1 MAREVLKG
9 ASDMS
14 LQPPSRL
21 RDLVGVLL
29 LLVPTVGLLW
39 TQLQVPIDIE
49 NKALKS
55 PGSPEALALER
66 RIEHFG
72 RDITLLA
79 AFHAVPE
86 GSGVITEVEERGLAS
101 LERGLAELEGVGS
114 VRRWPLDS
122 HDCRVLAVALDAPGG
137 DFAPVVERVERAI
150 AEGAPASTRISLT
163 GLPVGEVVI
172 AREVRAEQGR
182 ILPLVVGAFVL
193 LLLFYYRHPGLVLA
207 ILAPAGVS
215 IAWTGGIAALL
226 GRELDPVSV
235 MLQPVLLTVGVAA
248 GVHWIEAYLDEL
260 RRGTPAERAA
270 GLAVAGLRKPALLA
284 ALTTVVGFLSLSFN
298 SIPAVIDFGI
308 FAALGVALAYAIAA
322 WLTPALLR
330 LGARHIPAGLV
341 RRHGERFGELGYRAA
356 EWLGRRALAIRAC
369 AVLIA
374 VAGLALWPRIE
385 VDNDPQSLLQQSH
398 PFRRA
403 TERVVREIG
412 GSDVFD
418 VLVPAGSTLAEPA
431 ALGLFAAHV
440 LELAPVAAGA
450 GPAQRS
456 DGGDWLLRFL
466 LEPSGSTER
475 SRLFDEIE
483 AHAAALGSPQ
493 VRATGT
499 SVQVARDSDR
509 LVKSAIVGMLASL
522 GVLFVLFWAG
532 FRSLRYAW
540 LAMIPNALPCIV
552 VYAVLAAL
560 GRPLTVATAMI
571 SSVLLGLIVDDTI
584 HLLHRYRELR
594 RAGLEGLSAI
604 ERVFQH
610 SGRAIVITSVV
621 LGLGFSVGLAGELAT
636 TVEFCGLAAVTIL
649 VAFLCDLLLLPA
661 ILVDTTPSEGAHG

>member
-1 MAREVLKG
+1 
-9 ASDMS
+9 MS
-14 LQPPSRL
+14 PQPPSRL

-39 TQLQVPIDIE
+39 AQLQVPIDIE

-86 GSGVITEVEERGLAS
+86 GSGVITEVEERGLAA
-101 LERGLAELEGVGS
+101 LERGLAELDGVGS

-260 RRGTPAERAA
+260 RRGTPPEHAA

-330 LGARHIPAGLV
+330 LGARHVPADLV

-385 VDNDPQSLLQQSH
+385 VDNDPQSLLPQSH

-418 VLVPAGSTLAEPA
+418 VVVPAGSTLAEPA

-509 LVKSAIVGMLASL
+509 LVKSAILGTLASL
-522 GVLFVLFWAG
+522 GVLFALFWAG

-661 ILVDTTPSEGAHG
+661 ILVDTTPSEVAHG

>member
-1 MAREVLKG
+1 MAREVLG
-9 ASDMS
+9 ERRSM
-14 LQPPSRL
+14 LPQPPSRL

-29 LLVPTVGLLW
+29 LLAPTLGLLW
-39 TQLQVPIDIE
+39 AQLHVPVDIE

-55 PGSPEALALER
+55 PASPEALALER

-86 GSGVITEVEERGLAS
+86 GSGVLTEVEDRALAA
-101 LERGLAELEGVGS
+101 LETQLSAVDGVGT
-114 VRRWPLDS
+114 VRRWPLAS
-122 HDCRVLAVALDAPGG
+122 HDCRVLAVSLDAPGG
-137 DFAPVVERVERAI
+137 DFAPVVEQVERVI
-150 AEGAPASTRISLT
+150 AERAPATTRISLT

-182 ILPLVVGAFVL
+182 ILPLIVGAFVL
-193 LLLFYYRHPGLVLA
+193 LLVLYYRHLGLVLA
-207 ILAPAGVS
+207 IFAPAGLS

-260 RRGTPAERAA
+260 RRGTPPEYAA
-270 GLAVAGLRKPALLA
+270 GLAVAGLRRPALLA

-308 FAALGVALAYAIAA
+308 FAALGVALSYAIAA

-330 LGARHIPAGLV
+330 LTARGVPADLV
-341 RRHGERFGELGYRAA
+341 RRHGELSGQIGFRAA
-356 EWLGRRALAIRAC
+356 DWLGKRALAIRAC

-374 VAGLALWPRIE
+374 LAGLSLWPRIE
-385 VDNDPQSLLQQSH
+385 VDNDPQTLLPQSH

-412 GSDVFD
+412 GSDVVD
-418 VLVPAGSTLAEPA
+418 VLVPAGSVLADPIP
-431 ALGLFAAHV
+431 LGLFAARV
-440 LELAPVAAGA
+440 LELPGIAAGA

-456 DGGDWLLRFL
+456 EAGDWLVRFL
-466 LEPSGSTER
+466 LEPSGSTRR
-475 SRLFDEIE
+475 SRLFDELE
-483 AHAAALGSPQ
+483 MHAAALGAPE

-509 LVKSAIVGMLASL
+509 LVKSAIAGTLASL
-522 GVLFVLFWAG
+522 AVLFLLFWAG

-594 RAGLEGLSAI
+594 QEGLDGLAAI

-661 ILVDTTPSEGAHG
+661 ILVDTASPESAHG

>member
-1 MAREVLKG
+1 
-9 ASDMS
+9 MS

-39 TQLQVPIDIE
+39 AQLQVPIDIE

>member
-1 MAREVLKG
+1 
-9 ASDMS
+9 MS

-39 TQLQVPIDIE
+39 AQLQVPIDIE

-522 GVLFVLFWAG
+522 GVLFMLFWAG

>member
-1 MAREVLKG
+1 
-9 ASDMS
+9 MS
-14 LQPPSRL
+14 SQSSSRL

-29 LLVPTVGLLW
+29 LLVPTLGLLW
-39 TQLQVPIDIE
+39 AQVQVPVDIE

-55 PGSPEALALER
+55 PGSPEALALEQ
-66 RIEHFG
+66 RIESFG

-86 GSGVITEVEERGLAS
+86 GSGVMTEVEERALVALETS
-101 LERGLAELEGVGS
+101 LRGVEGVGA
-114 VRRWPLDS
+114 VRRWPLES

-150 AEGAPASTRISLT
+150 ADGAPASTRISLT

-172 AREVRAEQGR
+172 AREVRHEQAR

-193 LLLFYYRHPGLVLA
+193 LLFLYYRHPGLVLA

-215 IAWTGGIAALL
+215 IAWTGGVAALL

-270 GLAVAGLRKPALLA
+270 GFAVAGLRKPALLA

-330 LGARHIPAGLV
+330 LGARNVSANLV
-341 RRHGERFGELGYRAA
+341 RRHGELFGNLGFRAA
-356 EWLGRRALAIRAC
+356 EWLGKRALAIRVS

-374 VAGLALWPRIE
+374 LAGLALWPRIE
-385 VDNDPQSLLQQSH
+385 VDNDPQSLLPHSH
-398 PFRRA
+398 PFRKA
-403 TERVVREIG
+403 TDRVVREIG

-440 LELAPVAAGA
+440 LELPAVAAGA

-456 DGGDWLLRFL
+456 ESGDWLLRFL
-466 LEPSGSTER
+466 LEPSGSTQR
-475 SRLFDEIE
+475 SRLFDDIE
-483 AHAAALGSPQ
+483 AHAAALGSPA

-509 LVKSAIVGMLASL
+509 LVKSAIAGTLASL
-522 GVLFVLFWAG
+522 LVLFTLFWVG

-552 VYAVLAAL
+552 VYALLAAL

-594 RAGLEGLSAI
+594 QGGLDGLSAI

-621 LGLGFSVGLAGELAT
+621 LGVGFSIGLAGELST
-636 TVEFCGLAAVTIL
+636 TIEFCGLATVTIL

-661 ILVDTTPSEGAHG
+661 ILVDTADPEGAHG